1 MTDRPSN
8 EDVSFLLD
16 ALTPDGSEKASGTDL
31 FPLVYDELRALAAS
45 RMAGEN
51 NAHTLQATA
60 LVHEVW
66 LRLCGSG
73 DRRWQDRT
81 HFLRVAA
88 LAMRRILVENAR
100 RKTRQKRGAGFVRVE
115 LNETA
120 LLTTDAD
127 ERILL
132 VDAALARLEQVDP
145 PSARIVGL
153 KFFGNYSSADIAD
166 MLGMS
171 ERSVERAWTYARARL
186 MRFIREET

>member
-1 MTDRPSN
+1 MNFRNPS
-8 EDVSFLLD
+8 EDVSSLIDSLV
-16 ALTPDGSEKASGTDL
+16 PDVGASSLGTDL
-31 FPLVYDELRALAAS
+31 FPLVYDELRSLAAA

-51 NAHTLQATA
+51 SAHTLQATA

-66 LRLCGSG
+66 LRLCTSA

-100 RKTRQKRGAGFVRVE
+100 RKTRRKRGAGFVRVD

-120 LLTTDAD
+120 LLTTDAG

-145 PSARIVGL
+145 ASARIVNL
-153 KFFGNYSSADIAD
+153 KFFGNYSAADIAD
-166 MLGMS
+166 MLDMS

-186 MRFIREET
+186 MRFIREEA